1 MGKRGCLCLTI
12 LNQKLFV
19 VLLSRTLMFHV
30 KPLYAALYYHER
42 DRAAEILSTTSV
54 QLSSQCGG
62 IIDYA
67 STPRA
72 VCHRDAAN

>member
-30 KPLYAALYYHER
+30 KPLYAALYYYER
-42 DRAAEILSTTSV
+42 DRVAEILLELGTYLST
-54 QLSSQCGG
+54 
-62 IIDYA
+62 
-67 STPRA
+67 
-72 VCHRDAAN
+72 